1 MPVNTREARR
11 ILAERL
17 GSALNLTPEKVE
29 KFRYFCTAAGY
40 FRLHD
45 HEGGVMM
52 PGTKHYR
59 RGREFTYND
68 VPWKVIL
75 EAAEST
81 IKSTADADDRTRVFE
96 EVMKG
101 LPGRKSTPE
110 WAKPPVNPNAKPTTS
125 YSRYRTKE
133 GEETPSNAQMLKYFG
148 EAAGLDDSSLSFVSA
163 QITWWDAMGDD
174 DRSPTLGPAKRNHTT
189 ATSSGSDA
197 ASTTTSG
204 SPTGPRWGVSGGR
217 LGRDHT
223 FADVPSHYARDRL
236 IHYTI
241 TQLDSDKHD
250 KVFAALC
257 PDLNQAQIATY
268 SKCIAEDRVISEED
282 EESGPGLDDG
292 ESEDHVPRERNGNR
306 GTKRASQGG
315 EHGGKKTKCANAPD
329 SEARKLRP
337 RLAKKN
343 YC

>member
-29 KFRYFCTAAGY
+29 EFKYLCTAAGY

-59 RGREFTYND
+59 RSREFTYND
-68 VPWKVIL
+68 VPWKAIL

-81 IKSTADADDRTRVFE
+81 IKRTADDDDRTGVFE
-96 EVMKG
+96 EVMRG

-110 WAKPPVNPNAKPTTS
+110 WAKPSVNPNAKPMTF

-133 GEETPSNAQMLKYFG
+133 GEEPPSNAQMLKYFG
-148 EAAGLDDSSLSFVSA
+148 EAAGLDESSLSFVSA
-163 QITWWDAMGDD
+163 QIVWWDAMGDD
-174 DRSPTLGPAKRNHTT
+174 NKSPTLGPAKRNHTT
-189 ATSSGSDA
+189 AISSRSDA
-197 ASTTTSG
+197 ASTTTLG
-204 SPTGPRWGVSGGR
+204 SPTTPRWGVSGGR

-241 TQLDSDKHD
+241 THLDSDMHD
-250 KVFAALC
+250 RVLAALC

-268 SKCIAEDRVISEED
+268 SKCIAEDRVMSEED
-282 EESGPGLDDG
+282 EESGPGLEDG
-292 ESEDHVPRERNGNR
+292 ESEGHVPRDRDGNR
-306 GTKRASQGG
+306 GIKRASQGG
-315 EHGGKKTKCANAPD
+315 EHIGKGTKRAKALD

-337 RLAKKN
+337 RPAKKN
-343 YC
+343 